1 MHTWHLFVIAYFA
14 YLAGLSLFLPMR
26 GGPWRGV
33 PIAACALLLALQFPA
48 MAGGTTR
55 LALDVVVP
63 SLFLVSS
70 YWLSGLFFTRPMPR
84 VEEALLRADRWLM
97 PRLGLE
103 WLATRGPRW
112 MLEIFE
118 LTYLLVYAMV
128 PAGALV
134 LAVVGHPG
142 QLARYWAVVFAATL
156 ACYAMLP
163 WLQTRPPRAIEPV
176 DRFNGRPLWFRSVNL
191 AVLSH
196 GSHHANTV
204 PSGHAAGAFAAALA
218 VASVLPAVG
227 AGFLVLATMIAI
239 ATVSGRYHYAIDTLL
254 GAVVAL
260 AAWTMV
266 GG

>member
-26 GGPWRGV
+26 GGPWRVV
-33 PIAACALLLALQFPA
+33 PIAACALLPALQFPA
-48 MAGGTTR
+48 MTGGTTR
-55 LALDVVVP
+55 LALEVVVP

-70 YWLSGLFFTRPMPR
+70 YWLSGLFFTRPMAR
-84 VEEALLRADRWLM
+84 AEARLLRADRWLL
-97 PRLGLE
+97 PRLGIA

-112 MLEIFE
+112 MLEILE
-118 LTYLLVYAMV
+118 LSYLLVYAMV

-134 LAVVGHPG
+134 LAVAGHPG
-142 QLARYWAVVFAATL
+142 PLARYWTVVFAATL

-163 WLQTRPPRAIEPV
+163 WLQTRPPRAIESV
-176 DRFNGRPLWFRSVNL
+176 DPFNGRTLWVRTVNL

-218 VASVLPAVG
+218 VAATLPAPG
-227 AGFLVLATMIAI
+227 TGLIVLAAIIAV
-239 ATVSGRYHYAIDTLL
+239 ATVVGRYHYAIDTILGTALAFVAWALL
-254 GAVVAL
+254 G
-260 AAWTMV
+260 
-266 GG
+266 